1 MHDNLH
7 HRRCLSFLQARSM
20 FQLPPRLST
29 ADSDLGSALQQA
41 SMQCNLE
48 LDQLFDNV
56 GLRFAVP
63 GAGGDPAAAE
73 VVSGPTP
80 PS

>member
-1 MHDNLH
+1 MTTTNQGQ
-7 HRRCLSFLQARSM
+7 CLSFLQARSM

-41 SMQCNLE
+41 GMQSSME
-48 LDQLFDNV
+48 LDPLFDNV

-63 GAGGDPAAAE
+63 GADSDPAAAE
-73 VVSGPTP
+73 VVSEPR
-80 PS
+80 PSS